1 MTHSSPVSPA
11 SRCAFRMETVGRV
24 LFSSVFVAAGIQH
37 LVATDAVVARLRMAR
52 LGHLAALAGP
62 PRLLVLVAGLV
73 LVAAGS
79 SLLAGYRVRAAAMV
93 LAALLVP
100 ISITALAGTAG
111 ETGPLMKNVALFG
124 GLLQI
129 AAASP
134 AGATVRAHVERTG
147 ATEES

>member
-11 SRCAFRMETVGRV
+11 SRCAFRMETGV
-24 LFSSVFVAAGIQH
+24 
-37 LVATDAVVARLRMAR
+37 
-52 LGHLAALAGP
+52 
-62 PRLLVLVAGLV
+62 
-73 LVAAGS
+73 
-79 SLLAGYRVRAAAMV
+79 
-93 LAALLVP
+93 
-100 ISITALAGTAG
+100 SITALAGTAG
-111 ETGPLMKNVALFG
+111 ETGPLMKNLALFG